1 VASNTSNSKALFNE
15 GLSHITQHLAGMI
28 AAAIASNQRDA
39 QSQQFSQQAVAV
51 TTQPPL
57 DIRTDPM
64 SEASPLTYFTQTPEN
79 RTTKDSWKNQTATSP
94 ATMETECNNS
104 ETTGSNQAPSVGALW
119 DPSLQQPTIQDEVDV
134 ILGTGRNRN
143 PTPTSAEVQRRFQH
157 GPLHDGED
165 DTGSERGRAIREAA
179 ETFDAG
185 IREIDGEIVLI
196 DTADDPSME
205 ARRVALLG
213 PSYKE
218 REAALE
224 KMEASYQQEQDA
236 DVLDEMDATR
246 EKRQRPLLKPA
257 IDDRPTEQ
265 IGWAYQIRRREL
277 TKGTEAAIVSKGTP
291 LRPSTQSPVQKKRA
305 ARSPISNDEDGDGS
319 NALETQASLA
329 QSFTTF
335 NAQSLDTKFQEA
347 SEVAKAPPGPRKDE

>member
-1 VASNTSNSKALFNE
+1 
-15 GLSHITQHLAGMI
+15 M
-28 AAAIASNQRDA
+28 
-39 QSQQFSQQAVAV
+39 
-51 TTQPPL
+51 TQPPL

-64 SEASPLTYFTQTPEN
+64 SEASPLTYFTQTPDN

-205 ARRVALLG
+205 ARQVALLG

-224 KMEASYQQEQDA
+224 KMEASYQHEQDT
-236 DVLDEMDATR
+236 DVIDEMDATR

-265 IGWAYQIRRREL
+265 IGWAYQIRRREYKRDRSGYRVNGNSTAPKHPIPG
-277 TKGTEAAIVSKGTP
+277 TKETSSKITNQQGRGRRRIKRAGDASEPRPILHHFQRTITRHKVPGGIGGSKGTAWP
-291 LRPSTQSPVQKKRA
+291 
-305 ARSPISNDEDGDGS
+305 
-319 NALETQASLA
+319 
-329 QSFTTF
+329 
-335 NAQSLDTKFQEA
+335 QE
-347 SEVAKAPPGPRKDE
+347 R